1 MTRTHDQN
9 VQQDIAN
16 LLHPYTP
23 LDQVRVTGPMVIR
36 RGDGVYVEDDQG
48 RRYLEGMAG
57 LWCTSLG
64 FSEQRLVD
72 AAIRQMRELPYY
84 QIFAGRSNEP
94 SIELSERLIGLTRH
108 LGMDKALFANS
119 GSEANDQAV
128 KVIWYY
134 FNSIGKPEKKKLIAR
149 ERGYHGVTV
158 MAASLTGI
166 PGNHADFDLPIG
178 RVLRTGCPSLYH
190 SGRPG
195 ETEDALVERLMAEL
209 EALIAREGADTIA
222 AFFAEPVQGAG
233 GVIVP
238 PASYFPK
245 LQALLRRH
253 DILLVADEV
262 ICGFGRTGN
271 LFGCDTYGVKPD
283 IMTVA
288 KALSSS
294 YLPISATLVTQAI
307 YDGLVEGSR
316 RNGAFSHGVTY
327 AGHPVCAAVALE
339 ALKIYEER
347 DIVGHVRRVAPR
359 FQSRLAALAAHPLVS
374 ATRGVGLIGAAE
386 IVQDKATRKT
396 FDAASGV
403 LARLG
408 AAVLEQGLITRALRD
423 TMAVCPPLIIT
434 EAQIDELFD
443 KLGRALDVT
452 LAHARGLKLVG

>member
-1 MTRTHDQN
+1 M
-9 VQQDIAN
+9 
-16 LLHPYTP
+16 
-23 LDQVRVTGPMVIR
+23 
-36 RGDGVYVEDDQG
+36 
-48 RRYLEGMAG
+48 
-57 LWCTSLG
+57 
-64 FSEQRLVD
+64 
-72 AAIRQMRELPYY
+72 
-84 QIFAGRSNEP
+84 
-94 SIELSERLIGLTRH
+94 
-108 LGMDKALFANS
+108 
-119 GSEANDQAV
+119 
-128 KVIWYY
+128 
-134 FNSIGKPEKKKLIAR
+134 
-149 ERGYHGVTV
+149 
-158 MAASLTGI
+158 
-166 PGNHADFDLPIG
+166 
-178 RVLRTGCPSLYH
+178 
-190 SGRPG
+190 
-195 ETEDALVERLMAEL
+195 
-209 EALIAREGADTIA
+209 
-222 AFFAEPVQGAG
+222 
-233 GVIVP
+233 
-238 PASYFPK
+238 
-245 LQALLRRH
+245 
-253 DILLVADEV
+253 
-262 ICGFGRTGN
+262 
-271 LFGCDTYGVKPD
+271 FGCDTYGVKPD

-423 TMAVCPPLIIT
+423 TMAVCPPLIVT